1 METNSPK
8 VGDIVE
14 LLPTD
19 NRNRQLRLQEKKYHW
34 KVLEIGTP
42 QSYNGKLAYLIEY
55 DINHS
60 RWVLAEDIKIYEYRE
75 NTYDVY

>member
-19 NRNRQLRLQEKKYHW
+19 NRNRQLRSQEKKYHW

-42 QSYNGKLAYLIEY
+42 QCYNGKLAYLIEY
-55 DINHS
+55 EINHS